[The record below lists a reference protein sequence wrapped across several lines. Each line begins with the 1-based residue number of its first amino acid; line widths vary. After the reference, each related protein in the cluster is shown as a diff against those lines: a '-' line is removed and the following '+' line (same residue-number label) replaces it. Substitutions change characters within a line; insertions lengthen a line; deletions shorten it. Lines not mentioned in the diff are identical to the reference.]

1 MSPRSGTRTSSA
13 RPSWARRRRAESAAR
28 GRPDQADRR
37 RHRRPPQGASGLEP
51 RGRQAPQGVYVQR
64 LRRGVGLHER
74 GRPRGR
80 EHGPSPRVVQ
90 RLEPGHSGPHDPRR
104 GRRQRARL
112 RPRGADGRLR
122 GQAPVTGRVAV
133 VTGGTGALGQSV
145 VLRFLRDGATVEVPW
160 IVPEEWEALR
170 SRAGD
175 GAARLRGARVDGTDE
190 RAFVGFVA
198 DLLARHQRLDVLVNT
213 VGGFAGGDLASTSLA
228 EWRRMLDL
236 NLTSA
241 VIGCH
246 AVLPAMRAA
255 RRGRIVNVA
264 SRAVVPPVGGFIAY
278 TVSKS
283 AVIALTQA
291 LAQEERPHGITVNAV
306 LPSTMDT
313 PANRR
318 AMPDADRSGWV
329 STDAVAGVIAYLASD
344 GAGAVSGAY
353 IPV

>member
-1 MSPRSGTRTSSA
+1 M
-13 RPSWARRRRAESAAR
+13 
-28 GRPDQADRR
+28 
-37 RHRRPPQGASGLEP
+37 
-51 RGRQAPQGVYVQR
+51 
-64 LRRGVGLHER
+64 
-74 GRPRGR
+74 
-80 EHGPSPRVVQ
+80 
-90 RLEPGHSGPHDPRR
+90 
-104 GRRQRARL
+104 
-112 RPRGADGRLR
+112 
-122 GQAPVTGRVAV
+122 TGRVAL

-145 VLRFLRDGATVEVPW
+145 VLRFLHDGATVAVPW
-160 IVPEEWEALR
+160 IVPEEWETLR

-175 GAARLRGARVDGTDE
+175 GSARLHGARVDGTDE
-190 RAFVGFVA
+190 SAFAAFVAEV
-198 DLLARHQRLDVLVNT
+198 LARHQRLDVLVNT

-241 VIGCH
+241 VIGCR
-246 AVLPAMRAA
+246 AVLPALRAA

-264 SRAVVPPVGGFIAY
+264 SRAVVPPLGGFIAY

-291 LAQEERPHGITVNAV
+291 LAQEERPHGIGVNAV

-329 STDAVAGVIAYLASD
+329 TTDAVADVIAYLSSD
-344 GAGAVSGAY
+344 GAAAVSGAC
-353 IPV
+353 VVV